1 MKTGGRKAG
10 TPNKITAEMRI
21 ILQNILAETLVDD
34 VRSLTPAERLKLLK
48 YILPTPTDK
57 EINEYQQPI
66 IIQVP
71 TNL

>member
-1 MKTGGRKAG
+1 MKTGGRKTG

-21 ILQNILAETLVDD
+21 ILQNILAETLADD
-34 VRSLTPAERLKLLK
+34 VRALTPAERLKLLK

>member
-1 MKTGGRKAG
+1 MKRGGRQAG
-10 TPNKITAEMRI
+10 TPNKVTAEMRT
-21 ILQNILAETLVDD
+21 ILQNILAETLADD
-34 VRSLTPAERLKLLK
+34 IRSLTAVERLKLLK
-48 YILPTPTDK
+48 YVIATPTDK